1 MEGLNKYLENIGLT
15 KSEIKV
21 YLALLEIGESSKG
34 EIVKRAGIAA
44 SKVYD
49 VLDKL
54 IGKGLASYII
64 KNNVKYFSAANP
76 KRIKNYISD
85 KKESLI
91 EQEQEFN
98 KFLPSLESIYESLN
112 EGTTI
117 EVYKG
122 WKGMETV
129 YGNLLSKAKRGDSCY
144 ILGAGKSTKE
154 LQLEIFFSK
163 YRKIALDK
171 GVITKIIF
179 NESARDYVSAMESN
193 MGEIK
198 EKRFLFNNT
207 PSEIVIYKDNLII
220 LIRKAD
226 PIVIYIKDKET
237 SESFLN
243 YFNELWKNASKK

>member
-1 MEGLNKYLENIGLT
+1 MEGLSKYLENIGLT
-15 KSEIKV
+15 GSEIKV
-21 YLALLEIGESSKG
+21 FLALLELGESSKG
-34 EIVKRAGIAA
+34 DIVKRAGIAA
-44 SKVYD
+44 SKIYD

-54 IGKGLASYII
+54 IGKGLASYIV

-76 KRIKNYISD
+76 KRIKDYIKN

-98 KFLPSLESIYESLN
+98 KFLPSLEKIYESLN
-112 EGTTI
+112 EDTVI
-117 EVYKG
+117 EIYKG

-129 YGNLLSKAKRGDSCY
+129 YGNLLSKAKKGDYCY
-144 ILGAGKSTKE
+144 ILGAGKGEKE
-154 LQLEIFFSK
+154 LQLELFFSK

-171 GVITKIIF
+171 GIITKIIF
-179 NESARDYVSAMESN
+179 NESARDYVSLIEN
-193 MGEIK
+193 NIGEIK

-220 LIRKAD
+220 LLRKAD

-237 SESFLN
+237 AESFLN
-243 YFNELWKNASKK
+243 YFNELWKNASLK